1 MTAATPAPAGS
12 IYDLGY
18 RGYEGARLGRR
29 SAVGALFRHTLRSA
43 FGLGR
48 SGRAKVAP
56 MILAGLALLPAV
68 FAVGVAALVSQVG
81 SRGEVVEEASPIRYA
96 TYSMVVA
103 PLTMLFCA
111 AQAPELFGRDQRY
124 GVLPLYFSRV
134 LTRSDYALART
145 AGFVAALLLVVILP
159 YLVLFSGRVLA
170 APDPGTGLSRE
181 LPFLWPSIAQSLLTA
196 GVLGGISAVIAAWT
210 PRRAY
215 ATTMIIAAFLIPPI
229 LAAIVVGLRG
239 SGPIDLVLLTSAGD
253 VLDATNGLLFDV
265 SPDGVAAVARLPD
278 WLYFATALVII
289 VGSLLLVVQR
299 YRRIVA

>member
-1 MTAATPAPAGS
+1 VTAAAPAPAGS

-29 SAVGALFRHTLRSA
+29 SAAAALFRHTLRSA

-48 SGRAKVAP
+48 SGRSKVAP

-81 SRGEVVEEASPIRYA
+81 SSGRAVEEASPIRYA

-134 LTRSDYALART
+134 LSRTDYALART
-145 AGFVAALLLVVILP
+145 AGLMAALLVVIGLP
-159 YLVLFSGRVLA
+159 YLVLFAGRVLA
-170 APDPGTGLSRE
+170 APDPGTGLAQE
-181 LPFLWPSIAQSLLTA
+181 LSNLGPSIAQSLLTA
-196 GVLGGISAVIAAWT
+196 GGLGGISAVVAAWT

-229 LAAIVVGLRG
+229 IAAIVVGLRG
-239 SGPIDLVLLTSAGD
+239 SGPIDLVVLTSAGD
-253 VLDATNGLLFDV
+253 VLDATNAWLFGV
-265 SPDGVAAVARLPD
+265 TPDGVAAVARLPD
-278 WLYFATALVII
+278 WVYLATALATT
-289 VGSLLLVVQR
+289 VGSVLLVVRR
-299 YRRIVA
+299 YRGIVA